1 MVVFDSNQLASS
13 LSEED
18 DVAVSNIHVVC
29 VSSLINTGCDSFAH
43 DDYASS
49 MLKCSLLGW
58 KRQEFTKD
66 FSFYY
71 FVEDAK
77 LCCLFWAESYKMV
90 FVPFTAIDNYG
101 RSVAVCSGLL
111 KRETTEAYRW
121 LQRAFKKAFV
131 RAPNIV
137 VAHQD
142 GSIRL
147 VVAAEFPESKHR
159 LCMWHIM

>member
-1 MVVFDSNQLASS
+1 MTTPIKVPIGLIIETCPKQREVAYNEQLFIIKA
-13 LSEED
+13 
-18 DVAVSNIHVVC
+18 A
-29 VSSLINTGCDSFAH
+29 
-43 DDYASS
+43 
-49 MLKCSLLGW
+49 K
-58 KRQEFTKD
+58 
-66 FSFYY
+66 SFY
-71 FVEDAK
+71 FLHTGFER
-77 LCCLFWAESYKMV
+77 YKMV